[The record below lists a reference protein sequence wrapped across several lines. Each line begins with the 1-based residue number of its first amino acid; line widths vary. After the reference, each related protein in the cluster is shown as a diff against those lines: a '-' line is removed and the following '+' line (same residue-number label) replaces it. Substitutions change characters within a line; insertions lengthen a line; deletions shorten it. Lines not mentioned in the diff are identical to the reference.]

1 MFLLLNIALECI
13 ANAIRQE
20 EDINSIKIAKE
31 ETKWIIH
38 NDMIIWRI
46 QKIVNQSLIRIHL
59 YISISLLNTKLIY
72 KIWLHFCTTAR
83 KSLI

>member
-46 QKIVNQSLIRIHL
+46 QKIVNQSLTRIHL

>member
-31 ETKWIIH
+31 ETKWIIQ
-38 NDMIIWRI
+38 NDMIIWSI
-46 QKIVNQSLIRIHL
+46 QKIVNQSLTRIHL

>member
-1 MFLLLNIALECI
+1 MSLLLNIALECI